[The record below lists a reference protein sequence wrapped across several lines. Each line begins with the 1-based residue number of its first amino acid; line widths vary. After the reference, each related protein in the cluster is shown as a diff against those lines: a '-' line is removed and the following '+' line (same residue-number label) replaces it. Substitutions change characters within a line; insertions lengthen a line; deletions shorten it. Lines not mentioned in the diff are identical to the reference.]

1 MYIILPW
8 QQKERMAGVL
18 TTSSSLEE
26 EQEPVNIVLP
36 RPPEHE
42 YESLESDD
50 SMIVPPPPSPTLGM
64 RKLSFNVPPDE
75 NDKKITNFKSEGKN
89 CQNDENRSCDLH
101 SSSQPLFKHNDVSPF
116 NMHQTKADESST
128 GGENSQVYF
137 RSSTCER

>member
-1 MYIILPW
+1 
-8 QQKERMAGVL
+8 MAGIL

-36 RPPEHE
+36 RPPENE

-50 SMIVPPPPSPTLGM
+50 SMIVPPPPSPTLDM
-64 RKLSFNVPPDE
+64 RKLSFNVPSAE
-75 NDKKITNFKSEGKN
+75 NDKKIIEFKSEGKN
-89 CQNDENRSCDLH
+89 CQNDEKRSCDPH
-101 SSSQPLFKHNDVSPF
+101 SSSQPLFKHSDVSSF

>member
-1 MYIILPW
+1 
-8 QQKERMAGVL
+8 MAGVL

-36 RPPEHE
+36 RPPVNE

-50 SMIVPPPPSPTLGM
+50 SMIVPPPPSPTLDM
-64 RKLSFNVPPDE
+64 RKLSFNVPSAE
-75 NDKKITNFKSEGKN
+75 NDKKIIHFKSESKK
-89 CQNDENRSCDLH
+89 CKNDEKRSCDLD
-101 SSSQPLFKHNDVSPF
+101 SSSQPLFKQSDVSSF